1 MKSEVSFTNL
11 IKLVYLRKS
20 IFLVALL
27 IVFALGTIHYIEK
40 EERYLLIAEF
50 QKSTYQS
57 DDNLMIAG
65 SDRFHS
71 VNEII
76 ENETSS
82 TNNSSQNF
90 RYVEGKTNTGKK
102 SRYLYSIQT
111 FSNSNELKKNFEII
125 NRIFKR
131 IVSLEEQELIVFRE
145 NLSKAYRS
153 LFESYAHESLK
164 SNCLLDIMRSKS
176 LNIKHTRVC
185 NKISKFHE
193 KQKSLIELVSDH
205 NFLEHAKN
213 TILELNSVR
222 ENFKNLH
229 SPNRSLFFIHEEI
242 DKLLFG
248 FDSYVEVFKELS
260 NMSASLKSYKIIT
273 RPSASLDPRRI
284 YGIMYFFILFLFSCA
299 FSIFVVVLI
308 SFLLSIR
315 KNSRIGFFS

>member
-50 QKSTYQS
+50 QKSTYLNG
-57 DDNLMIAG
+57 DTLMIVG
-65 SDRFHS
+65 SDRSHS

-90 RYVEGKTNTGKK
+90 RYYEGKTNTGKK
-102 SRYLYSIQT
+102 SKILYSIQT
-111 FSNSNELKKNFEII
+111 FSNSNELNKNFEII

-145 NLSKAYRS
+145 QLSKQYRS
-153 LFESYAHESLK
+153 LFESYALDSLK
-164 SNCLLDIMRSKS
+164 SNCLLDIIRSKS
-176 LNIKHTRVC
+176 LNIKHMRVC
-185 NKISKFHE
+185 KKISNLHE
-193 KQKSLIELVSDH
+193 KQKSIIELVSDH

-222 ENFKNLH
+222 EDLH
-229 SPNRSLFFIHEEI
+229 SSNRSLFFIHEEI
-242 DKLLFG
+242 DKLLFK
-248 FDSYVEVFKELS
+248 FDSYVEVFKTLS
-260 NMSASLKSYKIIT
+260 NMSASVKKYKIIT
-273 RPSASLDPRRI
+273 RPSASLDSRRI
-284 YGIMYFFILFLFSCA
+284 YGTKYFFILFLFSCN

-308 SFLLSIR
+308 TFLLNIR
-315 KNSRIGFFS
+315 KNSTIGFFS